1 MREVNERVR
10 ALVDGRA
17 GLPGEELDHRLEFLC
32 ECSNADCIESI
43 ALSLTEYDT
52 ARAASAVF
60 LVLPG
65 HETPE
70 DESTIEEN
78 ERFFLIEK
86 SAFAQL
92 AEESDPHTRSD

>member
-17 GLPGEELDHRLEFLC
+17 GLPGDEVHNRLEFLC
-32 ECSNADCIESI
+32 ECTNADCIESI
-43 ALSLTEYDT
+43 PLSLTEYDT

-60 LVLPG
+60 LVVPG

-70 DESTIEEN
+70 DESTIEGN

-86 SAFAQL
+86 SVFAQL
-92 AEESDPHTRSD
+92 AEESDPRSD

>member
-1 MREVNERVR
+1 MREVNERLR

-17 GLPGEELDHRLEFLC
+17 GLPGDEVHNRLEFLC

-43 ALSLTEYDT
+43 PLSLTEYDT
-52 ARAASAVF
+52 ARDASAVF
-60 LVLPG
+60 LVVPG

-92 AEESDPHTRSD
+92 AEESDPRSD

>member
-17 GLPGEELDHRLEFLC
+17 GLPGDEVHNRLEFLC

-43 ALSLTEYDT
+43 PLSLTEYDT

-60 LVLPG
+60 LVVPG

-86 SAFAQL
+86 GVFAQL
-92 AEESDPHTRSD
+92 AEESDPRSD